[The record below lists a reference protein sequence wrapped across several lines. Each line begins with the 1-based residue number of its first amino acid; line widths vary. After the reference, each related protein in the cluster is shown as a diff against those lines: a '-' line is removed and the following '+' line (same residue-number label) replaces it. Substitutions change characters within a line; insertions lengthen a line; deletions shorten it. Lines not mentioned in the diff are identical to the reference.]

1 MALGD
6 GHPTLIPTAE
16 MVGPPGRL
24 MVNESDV
31 ERYRQR
37 GYHLAGEVQAEPEPN
52 PDAGD
57 GAGTESETPPK
68 IEIPDDLYTLKVP
81 ELKELADALGI
92 EGADNM
98 KKDDLV
104 YAIGVKRP

>member
-1 MALGD
+1 MPYAGQ
-6 GHPTLIPTAE
+6 TLPTAE
-16 MVGPPGRL
+16 MIGPAGRVV
-24 MVNESDV
+24 VNFGDV
-31 ERYRQR
+31 E
-37 GYHLAGEVQAEPEPN
+37 AEPEPN

>member
-1 MALGD
+1 MPYAGQ
-6 GHPTLIPTAE
+6 TLPTAE
-16 MVGPPGRL
+16 MIGPAGRVV
-24 MVNESDV
+24 VNFGDV
-31 ERYRQR
+31 EQYRQR
-37 GYHLAGEVQAEPEPN
+37 GYQLAGEVKAEPEPN

-104 YAIGVKRP
+104 YAIRVKRP